1 MLTLPSP
8 AWWKLISEAYSN
20 IRLAFS
26 LHPILVFKIRI
37 LTIALQFIAVGI
49 LLNVFLF
56 QTQKGIFKKCSL
68 LILITEI
75 KDNTDSMSIDCD
87 MFYMELC
94 TKFTT
99 DFYRN
104 HS

>member
-26 LHPILVFKIRI
+26 LHPILFFKIRI

-87 MFYMELC
+87 MFYMKLC
-94 TKFTT
+94 TKFTI